1 MTALHLAARR
11 GQTEVVRLLL
21 SAGSDK
27 DPKTK
32 DCGATPLHLAAMKAF
47 LELETEKDGSFL
59 LVDFSGNRS

>member
-21 SAGSDK
+21 TAGSDK

-32 DCGATPLHLAAMKAF
+32 DCDATPLHLAAMKGF
-47 LELETEKDGSFL
+47 LEMILDDL
-59 LVDFSGNRS
+59 